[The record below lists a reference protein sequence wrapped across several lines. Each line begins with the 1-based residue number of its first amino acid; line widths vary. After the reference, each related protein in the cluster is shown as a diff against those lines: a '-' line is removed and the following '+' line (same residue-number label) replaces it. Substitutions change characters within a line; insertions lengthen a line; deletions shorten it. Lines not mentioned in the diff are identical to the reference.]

1 MRGALLVLQR
11 GTPSGLPTT
20 RLLAQHRQPVVAVA
34 EWKPSLM
41 LLLEV
46 ESQLLRPK
54 LADEVPSRTGFHVS
68 DTILLK
74 IAWPLVAPLDLVVLS
89 DLEVLLLVVASRAVP
104 QRLRQ
109 VQL

>member
-1 MRGALLVLQR
+1 MLEALLVQQR
-11 GTPSGLPTT
+11 GTPSGLLTT
-20 RLLAQHRQPVVAVA
+20 RLLAQHRQLVVAVA

-74 IAWPLVAPLDLVVLS
+74 IAWPSVALS
-89 DLEVLLLVVASRAVP
+89 DLRVLWLVAVSRAVP